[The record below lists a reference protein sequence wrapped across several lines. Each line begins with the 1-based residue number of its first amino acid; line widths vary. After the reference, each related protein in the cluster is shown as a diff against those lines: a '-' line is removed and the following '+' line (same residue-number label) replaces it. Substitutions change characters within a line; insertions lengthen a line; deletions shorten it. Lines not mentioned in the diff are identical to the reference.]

1 MEIIALAYKTK
12 AKSDF
17 DKSVL
22 YAFLN
27 PAWAGNHIVETE
39 LSITRDDL
47 LDFSKPLVSD
57 SYAEA
62 HKKAHLTQMSKEDY
76 DFLYES
82 QFAVNFPHE

>member
-27 PAWAGNHIVETE
+27 PAWAGNHVVETE
-39 LSITRDDL
+39 LSITRNDL
-47 LDFSKPLVSD
+47 LDFSNTLVSD
-57 SYAEA
+57 SYEEA
-62 HKKAHLTQMSKEDY
+62 HKKAYLTQMSEEDY
-76 DFLYES
+76 NFLYS
-82 QFAVNFPHE
+82 SVVGNL

>member
-27 PAWAGNHIVETE
+27 PAWAGNYVVETE
-39 LSITRDDL
+39 LSITRNDL
-47 LDFSKPLVSD
+47 LDFSNSLVSD
-57 SYAEA
+57 SYEEA
-62 HKKAHLTQMSKEDY
+62 RKKAYLRHMGEEDY
-76 DFLYES
+76 KLLYG
-82 QFAVNFPHE
+82 

>member
-39 LSITRDDL
+39 LSITRNDL
-47 LDFSKPLVSD
+47 LDFSDPLVSD
-57 SYAEA
+57 SYKEA
-62 HKKAHLTQMSKEDY
+62 HKKAHLRHMSEQDY
-76 DFLYES
+76 SLLYG
-82 QFAVNFPHE
+82 

>member
-27 PAWAGNHIVETE
+27 PAWAGNNVVETE

-47 LDFSKPLVSD
+47 LEFSKPLVSD
-57 SYAEA
+57 SYEEA
-62 HKKAHLTQMSKEDY
+62 HKKAYLRHMSEEDY
-76 DFLYES
+76 NLLYG
-82 QFAVNFPHE
+82 QL

>member
-27 PAWAGNHIVETE
+27 PAWAGSHVVETE
-39 LSITRDDL
+39 LSITRNDL
-47 LDFSKPLVSD
+47 LDFSSPLVSD

-62 HKKAHLTQMSKEDY
+62 HKKAYLRHMSEEDY
-76 DFLYES
+76 KLLYG
-82 QFAVNFPHE
+82 

>member
-17 DKSVL
+17 NKSIL

-27 PAWAGNHIVETE
+27 PAWAGNHVVETE

-47 LDFSKPLVSD
+47 LDFSNPSVSD
-57 SYAEA
+57 SYEEA
-62 HKKAHLTQMSKEDY
+62 HKKAYLRYMSEEDY
-76 DFLYES
+76 NLLYGS
-82 QFAVNFPHE
+82 CG